1 MGKVA
6 ERGIAMDRLL
16 PLVDLLL
23 WEEEENRLAY
33 GDQSDS
39 DVLLNEEYDEHYC
52 TSCGGGIMW
61 FGPGICADCE
71 AERKEEEYEQRI
83 ADAVCLLLVR

>member
-1 MGKVA
+1 
-6 ERGIAMDRLL
+6 MDRLL

-33 GDQSDS
+33 EDQSDS
-39 DVLLNEEYDEHYC
+39 DVLLNEEYVEHYC

-61 FGPGICADCE
+61 SPGICLDCE
-71 AERKEEEYEQRI
+71 VERREEEYEQRV